1 MLKYKQIRNWA
12 GFLIIMLLVAIPI
25 TTAAVSFV
33 PCGND
38 PGDRCTF
45 GDLVTMIV
53 RVINYLMAFAGV
65 VAIYYVL
72 TAGFWLMVSLG
83 NPERVE
89 RGKVGLS
96 SAVVGFA
103 IVALSFVFVNL
114 LLNGIFA
121 RDSGTRPWYSLVF
134 RILLTHPDAL
144 WATSVNPVRPFSLG

>member
-38 PGDRCTF
+38 P
-45 GDLVTMIV
+45 
-53 RVINYLMAFAGV
+53 GV

-121 RDSGTRPWYSLVF
+121 RDSGTRPWYSPACLQN
-134 RILLTHPDAL
+134 ITNTPGC
-144 WATSVNPVRPFSLG
+144 PLGN